1 MGWEEARILRKSESI
16 AISGIDD
23 PEAFSHFLMPE
34 RKTVGIE
41 RWEKALTSLHIKGKT
56 TIIVSG
62 GLGSSHI
69 HIRFLN
75 HQMHGN
81 RESYGRSQ

>member
-1 MGWEEARILRKSESI
+1 
-16 AISGIDD
+16 
-23 PEAFSHFLMPE
+23 
-34 RKTVGIE
+34 
-41 RWEKALTSLHIKGKT
+41 
-56 TIIVSG
+56 VSG